1 MTQYLQC
8 LKKNQEIQAKLKEG
22 TFMSKERKDST
33 STPEDPAKGARALR
47 RSKHQTLNQKSSKKY
62 QQIDCLIF

>member
-47 RSKHQTLNQKSSKKY
+47 RSKALT
-62 QQIDCLIF
+62 F

>member
-22 TFMSKERKDST
+22 VFMNRDRRDSVKEEEQLKS
-33 STPEDPAKGARALR
+33 ARALR
-47 RSKHQTLNQKSSKKY
+47 RSKYTSL
-62 QQIDCLIF
+62 

>member
-22 TFMSKERKDST
+22 VFTNRERRDSIKEEEQLKS
-33 STPEDPAKGARALR
+33 ARALR
-47 RSKHQTLNQKSSKKY
+47 RSECTSCILVCRFVYSEY
-62 QQIDCLIF
+62 LIS